1 VAQQKNSQTLSER
14 VRAIEVERGAAKEA
28 AAKAQA
34 DAARSAEELR
44 RGLDHFVL
52 LYRKAIENAN
62 QALERLDQVEAQQGS
77 LKKSDYQPKYDNALQ
92 NWKNSLGALV
102 AVVENGR
109 QVLTSF
115 GNLLDHDVDSIR
127 YSEANPA
134 SVWRRLNV

>member
-14 VRAIEVERGAAKEA
+14 VRAREVERGAAKEA

-44 RGLDHFVL
+44 RGLDDFVL

-77 LKKSDYQPKYDNALQ
+77 LKRSD
-92 NWKNSLGALV
+92 
-102 AVVENGR
+102 
-109 QVLTSF
+109 
-115 GNLLDHDVDSIR
+115 
-127 YSEANPA
+127 
-134 SVWRRLNV
+134 